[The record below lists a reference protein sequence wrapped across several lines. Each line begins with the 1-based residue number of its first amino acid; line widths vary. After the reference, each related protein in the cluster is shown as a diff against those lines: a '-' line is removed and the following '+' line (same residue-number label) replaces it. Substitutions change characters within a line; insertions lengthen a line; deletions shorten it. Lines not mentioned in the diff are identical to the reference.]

1 MFLAYED
8 PFEKYRA
15 LLFEYAHTLGHAV
28 EAWLAGAID
37 TARASGVAADIV
49 EAAWPRCWEIDPRRP
64 ACAEELWR

>member
-37 TARASGVAADIV
+37 TARASGVAADVV
-49 EAAWPRCWEIDPRRP
+49 EASWPRCW
-64 ACAEELWR
+64 